1 MLRQRIKTV
10 PTPTNL
16 EEIYIEELRDLWS
29 ANDQMQAIVPELSA
43 RASHPKLKQMLDH
56 AVAGIAQH
64 TEMLK
69 SLIQAR
75 GGMGAKD
82 QCKGMEGLVKEA
94 KKHALDGDLTEDDV
108 RDVIIIAQYQ
118 RMCHYGL
125 AGFGA
130 AGAFAQALG
139 LADDAAKLK
148 GTVSDIYR
156 GDEAASHL
164 AERAV
169 NLAAKHA
176 PASA

>member
-1 MLRQRIKTV
+1 MPAPSDLKGVYT
-10 PTPTNL
+10 
-16 EEIYIEELRDLWS
+16 EELRDLWS
-29 ANDQMQAIVPELSA
+29 ANDQMQAIVPTLSA
-43 RASHPKLKQMLDH
+43 KASDDNLKKMLDQ
-56 AVAGIAQH
+56 AVGGIAKH

-69 SLIQAR
+69 SLIEEK
-75 GGMGAKD
+75 GGIGAKD

-94 KKHALDGDLTEDDV
+94 KKHALDEDIQDDDV

-130 AGAFAQALG
+130 AAAYAKVLG
-139 LADDAAKLK
+139 LTEDEAKLK
-148 GTVSDIYR
+148 RAVGDIYR

-164 AERAV
+164 AERSV

-176 PASA
+176 KKN